1 MKAAFRLWRR
11 SAALGRPV
19 TRWCRRHP
27 LHGWV
32 ALAALLGVLFVHH
45 HVVVSAR
52 QAATYEYLT
61 CKTALNADTLLY
73 AGFTSGVLRSPG
85 FPSDPGLFEHR
96 GQRTIAFM
104 TFTLPVWFMAVH
116 GLLAGGDLD
125 LAYRICAFSGIFLA
139 ALVLYPL
146 LRATA
151 VSWWHAA
158 FLLFVV
164 FLFSAYLRPYAL
176 THPDAVAAWIRRLGV
191 SGTFFNDFQQPHN
204 IQVTFLFYALF
215 VTSLW
220 WLLAKPQEPRRIVLA
235 AIGLAG
241 AGYSYLYYIPQAA
254 MIVVLI
260 GIVLVVS
267 GRRGALGSLAL
278 ACALAAVG
286 LIPLLVEAWQHLQS
300 PLSADYAA
308 RFGSGLDPP
317 TLAGVPALL
326 VASGLYVGAKI
337 LTRSWT
343 DGAMLIAAN
352 AVGVA
357 IVVTAAALL
366 SIDVQTGH
374 LLARSFYPMCGL
386 LLADL
391 AYTAWLAIP
400 GAVACLRRRWR
411 EFTCRA
417 SPWRPGLDVAAAAVM
432 VGLVGFHLHSIEAQ
446 ASNVTG
452 YATLEPDTAALL
464 EWVRRHA
471 EDDDVFLTSDGELIR
486 LLPARAGVWV
496 FLTVGTTSVAGHD
509 ELVDRLAWGYRLLG
523 IDEAELERRLGS
535 PPGART
541 AFAIDIMN
549 RWTLDYDRYNDVE
562 WCYLHFGR
570 TFWHSPHRLPQNLG
584 PDEDGPRAEILAGTL
599 SEYIPLEDRR
609 EIVGRLRECG
619 QLPVTDCPYRVTYV
633 LSSPY
638 DRRGALDR
646 DGMALEWLT
655 KIETFGRYDVLRVTR

>member
-1 MKAAFRLWRR
+1 
-11 SAALGRPV
+11 
-19 TRWCRRHP
+19 
-27 LHGWV
+27 
-32 ALAALLGVLFVHH
+32 
-45 HVVVSAR
+45 
-52 QAATYEYLT
+52 
-61 CKTALNADTLLY
+61 
-73 AGFTSGVLRSPG
+73 
-85 FPSDPGLFEHR
+85 
-96 GQRTIAFM
+96 
-104 TFTLPVWFMAVH
+104 
-116 GLLAGGDLD
+116 
-125 LAYRICAFSGIFLA
+125 
-139 ALVLYPL
+139 
-146 LRATA
+146 
-151 VSWWHAA
+151 
-158 FLLFVV
+158 
-164 FLFSAYLRPYAL
+164 
-176 THPDAVAAWIRRLGV
+176 
-191 SGTFFNDFQQPHN
+191 
-204 IQVTFLFYALF
+204 
-215 VTSLW
+215 
-220 WLLAKPQEPRRIVLA
+220 
-235 AIGLAG
+235 
-241 AGYSYLYYIPQAA
+241 
-254 MIVVLI
+254 
-260 GIVLVVS
+260 
-267 GRRGALGSLAL
+267 
-278 ACALAAVG
+278 
-286 LIPLLVEAWQHLQS
+286 
-300 PLSADYAA
+300 
-308 RFGSGLDPP
+308 
-317 TLAGVPALL
+317 
-326 VASGLYVGAKI
+326 
-337 LTRSWT
+337 
-343 DGAMLIAAN
+343 
-352 AVGVA
+352 
-357 IVVTAAALL
+357 
-366 SIDVQTGH
+366 
-374 LLARSFYPMCGL
+374 
-386 LLADL
+386 
-391 AYTAWLAIP
+391 
-400 GAVACLRRRWR
+400 
-411 EFTCRA
+411 
-417 SPWRPGLDVAAAAVM
+417 M